1 MEQSEVI
8 KRVVGILTEAG
19 EWARQLEE
27 GAEREGVDTSGNLAT
42 EMLNEALA
50 YRFSLPAS
58 ASHQQIAD
66 AMNER
71 WTDAVHQLVG
81 AFTVAFV
88 ELAHVHDSGLADVSS
103 ADMLRHL
110 ALKADEIGD
119 DN

>member
-1 MEQSEVI
+1 MEQSEVM

-27 GAEREGVDTSGNLAT
+27 GRERDEVDTSNSLAT

-50 YRFSLPAS
+50 YRIALPAS

-66 AMNER
+66 AMNEQ
-71 WTDAVHQLVG
+71 WTNAVHQLVG

-88 ELAHVHDSGLADVSS
+88 ELAHVHDSGYTDVTS
-103 ADMLRHL
+103 AEVLRQL
-110 ALKADEIGD
+110 ALRNDAAGNDS
-119 DN
+119 